1 MTRYDVVVI
10 GSGLGGL
17 ISAFILSKE
26 GMKVCVLEQHHKIG
40 GNLQTFTRDGCI
52 FDTGMHYIGSMDEG
66 QYLHKYFKYFE
77 ISDKLNLKRLDE
89 KGYDTI
95 TFDADETEYEMA
107 TGYDQFMSHL
117 LDYFPEEKQGLD
129 AYLKEIRSVVNNFPL
144 YNISHIDSF
153 NIDIPLL
160 EKCAIGLLKR
170 STTNERL
177 RNVLAGAF
185 SLYSGH
191 PKSTPLYI
199 HAGIRDSLINSS
211 YRPID
216 GSQQIADRLA
226 DGIKKNGGT
235 ILCSHKVKSFEI
247 VNDIADAVI
256 VENGEKIYA
265 EHFISNAH
273 PVSTLNMI
281 ESGKIKK
288 VYRKRIIELE
298 NTWGVFSVYA
308 VLQKESL
315 PYLNKNYFHYN
326 ENGILGARDDVKDWP
341 DSFYFYT
348 PATANTDIYA
358 ESIVVMADMKY
369 EEVAQ
374 WAGSRVNQ
382 RGEDYKEFKAR
393 KAELLIDALEKRL
406 PGIKSKIVKYYT
418 STPLTFQDYT
428 STHEGS
434 AYGIRKDCN
443 DPLRSIILPRTKIS
457 NMFFTGQ
464 NTNLHGV
471 LGVTASAVITC
482 SEIVG
487 LKYLTNKIS
496 NG

>member
-1 MTRYDVVVI
+1 MTSYDVVIV

-17 ISAFILSKE
+17 ISGFILSKE

-77 ISDKLNLKRLDE
+77 ISDKLNLIRLDE

-95 TFDADETEYEMA
+95 SFDDDDTEYQMA
-107 TGYDQFMSHL
+107 TGYDQFVSHL
-117 LDYFPEEKQGLD
+117 LNYFPKEKKGLD
-129 AYLKEIRSVVNNFPL
+129 EYVKEVRSVVNDFPL
-144 YNISHIDSF
+144 YDVSHADSF
-153 NIDIPLL
+153 NIAIPLL
-160 EKCAIGLLKR
+160 EKCAMGLLNR
-170 STTNERL
+170 ITNNDRL
-177 RNVLAGAF
+177 KNVLASAY

-191 PKSTPLYI
+191 PDSTPLYI
-199 HAGIRDSLINSS
+199 HACTRDSLINSS

-226 DGIKKNGGT
+226 DGIRKNGGS

-247 VNDIADAVI
+247 VDDIAKAVI

-265 EHFISNAH
+265 DHFISNTH
-273 PVSTLNMI
+273 PISTLNMI

-288 VYRKRIIELE
+288 VYRKRIFGLE
-298 NTWGVFSVYA
+298 NTMGMFSVYA
-308 VLQKESL
+308 VLKKDSL
-315 PYLNKNYFHYN
+315 PYMNKNYFHYN
-326 ENGILGARDDVKDWP
+326 ENGTLGARNDVKDWP

-348 PATANTDIYA
+348 PATTNTKVHA
-358 ESIVVMADMKY
+358 ESIVIMADMRF

-443 DPLRSIILPRTKIS
+443 DPLRSIILPKTKIS
-457 NMFFTGQ
+457 NILFTGQ
-464 NTNLHGV
+464 NMNLHGV

-482 SEIVG
+482 SELVG
-487 LKYLTNKIS
+487 INYLTNKIS